1 MSPLLFNILTADLKE
16 EMGKI
21 KWGGVKLRDKVYGL
35 AYADDMVLLAED
47 KGGMRSMIERLEG
60 YIEKK
65 GLELNRE
72 KN

>member
-1 MSPLLFNILTADLKE
+1 M
-16 EMGKI
+16 
-21 KWGGVKLRDKVYGL
+21 KLEDEKVYGL
-35 AYADDMVLLAED
+35 AYTDDMVLLAED